1 MMGTL
6 DYAVRQVQ
14 CQPAEV
20 MSNSQ
25 LEPNSLNLALS
36 TRVTE
41 HESGTCASPWSHC
54 ILQRQQQASAS
65 RYLTVGCH
73 LPDAYA
79 SRHGSGPHLTL
90 PSDRHS
96 EHAKHVYA

>member
-6 DYAVRQVQ
+6 HVRRKPQVQ

-54 ILQRQQQASAS
+54 IGNDSSKRVHLGTSPLVVIC
-65 RYLTVGCH
+65 LTRTP
-73 LPDAYA
+73 LDMAQIP
-79 SRHGSGPHLTL
+79 T
-90 PSDRHS
+90 
-96 EHAKHVYA
+96 